1 MNHFKKN
8 KMTPLKPL
16 VSYYK
21 NYFNQPL
28 ALIHSTYVRPICP
41 FPDLGS
47 TRFIHD
53 KNWLYW
59 NLSVSCYQNI
69 FYEPP
74 ALLSC
79 MINLHTLAPA
89 DLLMIT
95 IILRGKHNRLA
106 FIIKTTLDEPP
117 ALFNEAYFL
126 MKFSS
131 PK

>member
-1 MNHFKKN
+1 
-8 KMTPLKPL
+8 
-16 VSYYK
+16 
-21 NYFNQPL
+21 
-28 ALIHSTYVRPICP
+28 
-41 FPDLGS
+41 
-47 TRFIHD
+47 
-53 KNWLYW
+53 
-59 NLSVSCYQNI
+59 
-69 FYEPP
+69 
-74 ALLSC
+74 